1 MLRTV
6 KNIAVFLLVIVLCLS
21 FAGCHK
27 AGEIAVKINGTEFTS
42 AFYAAALVS
51 ADMEAQE
58 IVKAERDDTTSDL
71 GNENFLDE
79 TVEGVA
85 YKEWVKARAIEIC
98 KELYAA
104 KLLCEENNVST
115 ATAIEL
121 AKSDAVTTWN
131 SGYSDFYTQN
141 GIGLETFKNFCVYE
155 QYTSSY
161 FTSLYDEGG
170 KQEVAAADIEKH
182 LNENYLYFNMLTVN
196 ITDMTEDEQ
205 AEVKSEFDGYAE
217 RIKNG
222 EAFAKIY
229 AEYYDSTYTA
239 DETDDGVFSNTMA
252 YLWSKEGTAYEN
264 EHYEQ
269 LSGIKQGEIAVTVFT
284 DGTTGDS
291 IAALVV
297 MGEMQS
303 EGNTNA
309 DLLKSAALQDLKGE
323 EFEKLIADKAAT
335 LTAEEVTYATK
346 QFKVENI
353 YYPETTTY

>member
-6 KNIAVFLLVIVLCLS
+6 KNIAVFLLVAVMFLS

-27 AGEIAVKINGTEFTS
+27 AGEIAVKIGEIKFTS

-58 IVKAERDDTTSDL
+58 KVKAESDDTTSEL
-71 GNENFLDE
+71 GNEKFLKKTID
-79 TVEGVA
+79 GVA
-85 YKEWVKARAIEIC
+85 YKEWVKTRAIEIC

-104 KLLCEENNVST
+104 KLLCDENNVST

-121 AKSDAVTTWN
+121 AKSEAVTTWN

-155 QYTSSY
+155 QYTSSF
-161 FTSLYDEGG
+161 FTSLYGEGG
-170 KQEVAAADIEKH
+170 KQEVPTADIQKH
-182 LNENYLYFNMLTVN
+182 LNDNYLYFNMITVN
-196 ITDMTEDEQ
+196 ITDMSDDEQ
-205 AEVKSEFDGYAE
+205 AKTKNELDGYAD
-217 RIKNG
+217 RIKKG

-229 AEYYDSTYTA
+229 AECYDSTYSA
-239 DETDDGVFSNTMA
+239 DKTDDGVFSNSMA
-252 YLWSKEGTAYEN
+252 YIWSSEGTSYAN
-264 EHYEQ
+264 EHYKQ
-269 LSGIKQGEIAVTVFT
+269 LSSIKKGEITVTVIT
-284 DGTTGDS
+284 DETTGDS
-291 IAALVV
+291 IAALIV
-297 MGEMQS
+297 MGDMHS

-323 EFEKLIADKAAT
+323 EFEKLIDEKAAT
-335 LTAEEVTYATK
+335 LTVEEVTYATK